1 MTQTTNTNGLT
12 NADYRKNSFEPRIAV
27 VQLIF
32 GIIYSFVTG
41 VGIILIFKVLE
52 AGEKPY
58 MQIFFAILFGILAL
72 KSFWIFAQTRIAQ
85 NTGVHTTAKV
95 ENIVPT
101 HGITIVEGML
111 NMPDGTTLPIE
122 SRFAGESVGHELKR
136 FLEDNKTKKLPALL
150 VNKDSKH
157 PRGQF
162 LVKVKLGHL
171 DQSQLNSLKTN

>member
-1 MTQTTNTNGLT
+1 MSQTNKE
-12 NADYRKNSFEPRIAV
+12 YRKNSFEPRVGI

-32 GIIYSFVTG
+32 GIIYCFVTMA
-41 VGIILIFKVLE
+41 GIILYFKVIEL
-52 AGEKPY
+52 GDRGY
-58 MQIFFAILFGILAL
+58 MQLFFVVLFAILAF
-72 KSFWIFAQTRIAQ
+72 KSFLIFSRNAISKK
-85 NTGVHTTAKV
+85 NGIKVTATV
-95 ENIVPT
+95 DNVTPT

-171 DQSQLNSLKTN
+171 DQSQLNSMKTN

>member
-27 VQLIF
+27 VQLVF

-72 KSFWIFAQTRIAQ
+72 KSF
-85 NTGVHTTAKV
+85 
-95 ENIVPT
+95 
-101 HGITIVEGML
+101 
-111 NMPDGTTLPIE
+111 
-122 SRFAGESVGHELKR
+122 
-136 FLEDNKTKKLPALL
+136 
-150 VNKDSKH
+150 
-157 PRGQF
+157 
-162 LVKVKLGHL
+162 
-171 DQSQLNSLKTN
+171 